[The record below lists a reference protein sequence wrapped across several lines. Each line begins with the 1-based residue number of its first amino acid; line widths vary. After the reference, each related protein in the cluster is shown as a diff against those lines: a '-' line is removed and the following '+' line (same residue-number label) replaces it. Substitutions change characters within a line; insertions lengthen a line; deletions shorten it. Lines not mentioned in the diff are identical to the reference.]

1 MTDLLFFLGV
11 LSLLALTVSATVAL
25 LAWVYVV
32 ADTHRERRRRAR
44 RGGRLEDEVFRR
56 VVAEAERITERAAR

>member
-32 ADTHRERRRRAR
+32 ADTHRERRRRSR

-56 VVAEAERITERAAR
+56 VIREAEEITRGAAR